1 MSNCTFQAQL
11 VSIMEILAKAAV
23 AEINRRVNDSCAV
36 IRLEVRRSQR
46 DIDALK
52 RKYHL
57 MDNELRKTRVRA
69 RKKGNVNTHVCF
81 GCVLGDCFFY

>member
-1 MSNCTFQAQL
+1 M
-11 VSIMEILAKAAV
+11 SIMEILAKAAV

-57 MDNELRKTRVRA
+57 MDNELRKTRGRA